1 MKTVIGH
8 HRSSAPRGCE
18 TCPPEVG
25 TASACIRAAAVRT
38 RELQVACQLLP
49 ESGFCPYARCLSF
62 LDLKTG
68 RGRREPQL
76 SSASLPGRLFLLSY
90 RSPQIVPFS
99 STDSPSLMTSSQ
111 RRLHN
116 RCRGLC
122 YTGSRASAAG
132 YRRAAPRCCG
142 QHETGRRG
150 AERGARGHAARR
162 GRPRALPPP
171 SPSPAEP
178 GWGGQRTPA
187 LTGGE
192 DPLLEAAARGPCSA
206 LSAEDAAS
214 PAHCFPDC

>member
-18 TCPPEVG
+18 TCPPEAG

-90 RSPQIVPFS
+90 CSPQIVPFS

-116 RCRGLC
+116 RCRGLAC
-122 YTGSRASAAG
+122 VTLGAGPALPVIDEQHHAAAASTRQEDGERSAG
-132 YRRAAPRCCG
+132 LGAML
-142 QHETGRRG
+142 RG
-150 AERGARGHAARR
+150 GGARGPSLHHRR
-162 GRPRALPPP
+162 PLRSLGGVANGRPL
-171 SPSPAEP
+171 
-178 GWGGQRTPA
+178 
-187 LTGGE
+187 
-192 DPLLEAAARGPCSA
+192 
-206 LSAEDAAS
+206 
-214 PAHCFPDC
+214 